1 MEDLDAKQ
9 DWRGLAAEEAAKVEW
24 EAAKEK
30 MSTAKRAEEAAK
42 NVVCERVVQAQ
53 QAEEA
58 AERRAR
64 EEAER
69 RAERAAQTAQAAQAE
84 QRAER
89 AGQTQSA
96 QAEQKECC
104 ICLETVAAR
113 TLLVLVPCGHKC
125 VCAGCS
131 GSLVGKP
138 CPLCRKNVRE
148 VLRVYE

>member
-1 MEDLDAKQ
+1 M
-9 DWRGLAAEEAAKVEW
+9 
-24 EAAKEK
+24 
-30 MSTAKRAEEAAK
+30 
-42 NVVCERVVQAQ
+42 CERVVRAQ

-69 RAERAAQTAQAAQAE
+69 RAERAAQAAQVE
-84 QRAER
+84 
-89 AGQTQSA
+89 QTQSA